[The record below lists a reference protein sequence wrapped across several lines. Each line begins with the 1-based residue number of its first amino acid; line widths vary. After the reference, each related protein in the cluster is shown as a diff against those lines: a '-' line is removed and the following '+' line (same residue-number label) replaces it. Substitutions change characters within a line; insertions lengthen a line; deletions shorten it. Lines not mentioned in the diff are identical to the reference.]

1 MSSPRT
7 PDDDVGTLPGIRAAR
22 RTAFEKMGVETLA
35 DLLRLAPRRYEDRR
49 HPCPI
54 EDLESET
61 TVLVIGRVEASK
73 AFRTRGGVS
82 ILEATVTDG
91 TGSVHARWFYRGFC
105 PRPLEKDR
113 RVALYGAVK
122 KSRTGR
128 AELQAP
134 ELERLPADDEEPG
147 PGVGRIVPV
156 HPRTTGLSA
165 TLVRKAVW
173 DALEAAA
180 AVPDPIPAATRAQAD
195 LPALGDALRDLHFP
209 DDLEAAE
216 RARVRLA
223 FDELLVHELLLAR
236 RRTARQTQRA
246 PTIAFAPRVHERI
259 RARLPFTLTAGQ
271 EEAIGEIVADLERP
285 APMYRLLQ
293 GDVGSG
299 KTAVAAYALLG
310 AVAEGWQTV
319 FMAPTDVLARQ
330 HQDTLETLLA
340 GSRVRVERLS
350 GRMRA
355 APRREALA
363 RIAAG
368 EADIVIGTHAVLGE
382 EVLFRSLGLVVVDE
396 QHKFGVRQRRT
407 LLAKGEG
414 SGLEARRPHCLVMT
428 ATPIPRTL
436 ALTVWG
442 DMDVSVVRGTIP
454 GRTPVETLVVTPSEG
469 RTVMERVK
477 AELAAG
483 HQAYVIY
490 PLVEESGKLDLKD
503 AHAGRDRWT
512 KALPDHQVGLLH
524 GRLARDAKEEVM
536 QAFREGALDV
546 LVATVVVEVGVDVPN
561 ATVLVVEHA
570 ERFGLSQLHQLRG
583 RVGRGAAGGLCVL
596 VDRSKGD
603 DTPAR
608 LDVLAGDTDGFVI
621 AEEDLKLRGVGD
633 VFGTRQHGRP
643 AFRAASLPRD
653 LPILTR
659 ARAAARAIVAADPGL
674 AAPAH
679 GGLARAVTARLRHLD
694 AQDRDA
700 AQSAR

>member
-1 MSSPRT
+1 MTAPSRR
-7 PDDDVGTLPGIRAAR
+7 PDDDVGTLPGIRAKRREAFAR
-22 RTAFEKMGVETLA
+22 LGVDTLG

-49 HPCPI
+49 HPRPMAS
-54 EDLESET
+54 LENDET
-61 TVLVIGRVEASK
+61 ALVIGTVTGSK
-73 AFRTRGGVS
+73 SFRTRGGVS
-82 ILEATVTDG
+82 ILEAQVEDG
-91 TGSVHARWFYRGFC
+91 DATLTARWFYRGFR
-105 PRPLEKDR
+105 PRPLEAGR
-113 RVALYGAVK
+113 RVALYGPVGVT
-122 KSRTGR
+122 RTGR
-128 AELQAP
+128 IEMKAP
-134 ELERLPADDEEPG
+134 ELERLPEDEDADHPA
-147 PGVGRIVPV
+147 VGRIVPV

-173 DALEAAA
+173 DALEAADAVVDDVPPAVCEA
-180 AVPDPIPAATRAQAD
+180 AG
-195 LPALGDALRDLHFP
+195 LPALGGALRALHFP
-209 DDLEAAE
+209 DDLDAAEAA
-216 RARVRLA
+216 RARLA

-246 PTIAFAPRVHERI
+246 PSIVFTERVHERI
-259 RARLPFTLTAGQ
+259 RARLPFTLTPGQ
-271 EEAIGEIVADLERP
+271 DEAVAEIVADLERP

-310 AVAEGWQTV
+310 AVADGWQTA

-330 HQDTLETLLA
+330 HQATLEAMLD
-340 GSRVRVERLS
+340 GSRVRIVRLT

-355 APRREALA
+355 KARREALA
-363 RIAAG
+363 TIAAG
-368 EADIVIGTHAVLGE
+368 EADIVIGTHAVLGD
-382 EVLFRSLGLVVVDE
+382 EVVFRALGLVVVDE
-396 QHKFGVRQRRT
+396 QHKFGVRQRRG
-407 LLAKGEG
+407 LVAKGEAG
-414 SGLEARRPHCLVMT
+414 PEGRRPHCLVMT

-454 GRTPVETLVVTPSEG
+454 GRTPVETIVVEPSEG
-469 RTVMERVK
+469 REVMERVR

-490 PLVEESGKLDLKD
+490 PLVDESDKLDVKD
-503 AHAGRDRWT
+503 AHAGQERWA

-524 GRLARDAKEEVM
+524 GRLARDAKEDVM
-536 QAFREGALDV
+536 AAFRDGTLDV

-583 RVGRGAAGGLCVL
+583 RVGRGSAGGLCVL

-608 LDVLAGDTDGFVI
+608 LDVLAGDTDGFAI
-621 AEEDLKLRGVGD
+621 AEQDLALRGVGD

-659 ARAAARAIVAADPGL
+659 AREAARGIVAADPAL
-674 AAPAH
+674 AAAGH
-679 GGLARAVTARLRHLD
+679 AGLARAVAARLRQLD
-694 AQDRDA
+694 APDRDA
-700 AQSAR
+700 AHSAR